1 MTTITIKIEAPEL
14 AQAILLAAERLTSLT
29 TVTTATVEVPAPKA
43 KPVAVE
49 TVRAKLVALNDAGR
63 KDEVRGLLDGFGA
76 KKLTDVP
83 AERLGELLAAAE
95 AL

>member
-29 TVTTATVEVPAPKA
+29 TVTTATVEAPKA

-83 AERLGELLAAAE
+83 AEKLGELLAAAE

>member
-29 TVTTATVEVPAPKA
+29 TATVEAPKA

-83 AERLGELLAAAE
+83 AEKLGELLAAAE